1 MRFPL
6 TFRFKRI
13 ALAPQVY
20 VRDADD
26 QLQLYV
32 KQKLMKLKEAVN
44 VFGDEA
50 QTRLLYTIGADR
62 VLESRA
68 RYTIHDAAGVEVGA
82 LQAMGLR
89 SLWKLHYQIAGPG
102 GAVLFDVREDNPWVK
117 VVDSLFGE
125 IPVLGLFSGYL
136 FNPKYNVTRPDGS
149 LALRLVKIPSLGG
162 RRFQVERV
170 AELAADE
177 EGAAVLSLLMMVLLQ
192 GERG

>member
-6 TFRFKRI
+6 TLRFKRI
-13 ALAPQVY
+13 ALAPQLY

-50 QTRLLYTIGADR
+50 QTRLLYTIAADR
-62 VLESRA
+62 MLETRA
-68 RYTIHDAAGVEVGA
+68 RYVVRDAAGVEVGA
-82 LQAMGLR
+82 LQATGLR
-89 SLWKLHYQIAGPG
+89 SLWKLHYEVQRG
-102 GAVLFDVREDNPWVK
+102 GATLFDIREDNPWVK
-117 VVDSLFGE
+117 VVDGLFSD
-125 IPVLGLFSGYL
+125 IPVIGLFSGYL
-136 FNPKYNVTRPDGS
+136 FNPKYNVTRADGT

-170 AELAADE
+170 AELAPDE
-177 EGAAVLSLLMMVLLQ
+177 EGAAVFAILMMVLLQ